1 MTAAAFLVAMA
12 AVFWGLER
20 SFPARAQRTLRPE
33 WGTDLLF
40 YVGQAALWNGLV
52 VSGLVLVAQGLGALP
67 LDGLRTTVAAWPLWA
82 RVALVIVL
90 CDVSIYW
97 FHRASHSV
105 PLLWRFHRVH
115 HTTEHLD
122 WLAAYREHPVDG
134 FLTRLV
140 ENLPALLLGFPLEH
154 IAGFVAFR
162 GLWGLF
168 IHSNVSLRLGPFEK
182 LVGSPR
188 LHNWHHE
195 IEAGKRS
202 NFANLSPLMDLLF
215 GTFHDPRGQAPT
227 RFGLDEPS
235 PRSYVGQLAGALL
248 PERAVAAVTAAARAR
263 WSRRQVLE
271 PRGQQGEAW

>member
-1 MTAAAFLVAMA
+1 MTELVFFVAMA
-12 AVFWGLER
+12 AIFWGLER

-40 YVGQAALWNGLV
+40 YAGQALVWNGLV
-52 VSGLVLVAQGLGALP
+52 VGGLVLVAQGLHGLP
-67 LDGLRTTVAAWPLWA
+67 LSGLREAASELPLWA
-82 RVALVIVL
+82 RIALAIAL
-90 CDVSIYW
+90 CDLSVYW
-97 FHRASHSV
+97 FHRASHAV

-140 ENLPALLLGFPLEH
+140 ENLPAFLLGFPLEH

-168 IHSNVSLRLGPFEK
+168 IHSNVSLRLGPLEK

-195 IEAGKRS
+195 VEVGQRA
-202 NFANLSPLMDLLF
+202 NFANLSPLMDLAF
-215 GTFHDPRGQAPT
+215 GTFHDPRGLAPV
-227 RFGLDEPS
+227 RFGIDEPT
-235 PRSYVGQLAGALL
+235 PRSYVGQIVAPLVPESLASMG
-248 PERAVAAVTAAARAR
+248 RMRTGV
-263 WSRRQVLE
+263 S
-271 PRGQQGEAW
+271 